1 MHKGGRKRITILL
14 LVFLC
19 SLSLFGCSKLKEEQ
33 TVLQEEGGF
42 ITLAPGAYDS
52 ADSAILM
59 EKKEAEKKLVFY
71 NLIRGK
77 EYYLEYDGSTRF
89 YDKYGSSV
97 SVSQLAPGELVE
109 VQFLKETRK
118 MVTGQISDKIWT
130 MEEVNRFDLDM
141 TNRKIK
147 ILDEWYELS
156 EDALIFSEGKVVEL
170 MDINAQDTL
179 QIRGVEHEIYS
190 IVIDKGHGYLRLTN
204 DEYFIGGWIEVG
216 QKVIRQIEENMLLV
230 VPEGSYDVHLSH
242 SGIEG
247 VKKVEIL
254 RNQEV
259 ELDVGDIRKDDL
271 VKYSTLI
278 FTVEPASA
286 SVYMDGKSVDISRTV
301 KAEYGLHQ
309 IMVKAE
315 GYQTVIQYIKVSQNA
330 ANVSIKL
337 DKEKDRS
344 SVSVN
349 SAEASVSGNTTA
361 TNSSSTQTGSST
373 GSSATSSS
381 VTSSSTTGTGSTV
394 SANTTGMTTG
404 YKVTIDGPKG
414 AEVYLNDTY
423 IGIAPVS
430 FTKKAGTHVITLRMT
445 NYQPKSYTIELDGE
459 QSNPSY
465 TFPDLVPQ

>member
-349 SAEASVSGNTTA
+349 SAAASVSGNTTA
-361 TNSSSTQTGSST
+361 TTSSSTQTGSST
-373 GSSATSSS
+373 GSSA
-381 VTSSSTTGTGSTV
+381 TSSSTTGTGSTV